1 MPYGYK
7 HRLNPGSRPND
18 GTDGFSMVYE
28 GDMAAALNIRF
39 LKLPA
44 QSGFGASDGWKINNQ
59 PDMAGYSQTT
69 RMGDP
74 LTVKNKQIRISTKP
88 IKGIE
93 YHRTFTKTQ

>member
-7 HRLNPGSRPND
+7 QRLNPGSRPNY

-39 LKLPA
+39 FILPA
-44 QSGFGASDGWKINNQ
+44 QSGFGASYGRKVNNQ
-59 PDMAGYSQTT
+59 PDMAGYSQTI

-74 LTVKNKQIRISTKP
+74 LAVKNKQIRISTKP
-88 IKGIE
+88 IKSIE
-93 YHRTFTKTQ
+93 NHRTFTKTQ